1 MCSIAHDVD
10 LQNEAWVY
18 KIISYKF
25 QMYIPS
31 FPVMKPQLINLND
44 SLFEPNLSSFFH
56 LDFIDEFMQHDNYF
70 YTQNITRMYVR
81 LISIF
86 VKL

>member
-31 FPVMKPQLINLND
+31 FPVPDMKPQLINLND
-44 SLFEPNLSSFFH
+44 SLFEPNLELPSFFYQ
-56 LDFIDEFMQHDNYF
+56 DFIDEFMQHDNYF
-70 YTQNITRMYVR
+70 YT
-81 LISIF
+81 
-86 VKL
+86 